1 MHIDTVMKAVA
12 ISASLLASQALASNV
27 ETHLFGAQTHE
38 TCNCKNAAD
47 CTCPKGKCKCKNCGG
62 GKVKIFESL
71 KGAQE
76 TTRLP
81 DTARL
86 DEARAGVLI

>member
-12 ISASLLASQALASNV
+12 VSASLLASQVFAANV
-27 ETHLFGAQTHE
+27 DAHLFGAQANE
-38 TCNCKNAAD
+38 TCNCKNAAE
-47 CTCPKGKCKCKNCGG
+47 CTCPKGKCKCKNCGSKA
-62 GKVKIFESL
+62 KVFDSL

-76 TTRLP
+76 STRLP

-86 DEARAGVLI
+86 EEARAGVLI